1 MRMILALMVTVSL
14 ASVLP
19 AHAEPHSYK
28 LDPMHTYV
36 SFAAPHVQ
44 AISWWRGKFDRTQSG
59 TVTMDPAARTGSI
72 EVVIDAGSIDTG
84 DEKLN
89 EHLRSPDFLDAKQY
103 PTATFKSTSV
113 QFTGDR
119 PVSARGE
126 LTMRGVTH
134 PVTLKINE
142 FKCIPDFMM
151 KGMQRCG
158 ADASAVIDRTQ
169 WGVNA
174 YANMTG
180 KEVRLAIQV
189 EGLAPLAGAA
199 GTASQAP
206 NAR

>member
-1 MRMILALMVTVSL
+1 MRTILALAITMGLVPVF
-14 ASVLP
+14 P
-19 AHAEPHSYK
+19 ARAEPHTYK
-28 LDPMHTYV
+28 LDPAHTYV

-59 TVTMDPAARTGSI
+59 AVTVDPAAKTGSI
-72 EVVIDAGSIDTG
+72 EVVIDATSIDTG

-103 PTATFKSTSV
+103 PTATFKSTSI

-119 PVSARGE
+119 PVSANGE
-126 LTMRGVTH
+126 LTLHGITH
-134 PVTLKINE
+134 PVTLTINE

-151 KGMQRCG
+151 QGMQRCG

-189 EGLAPLAGAA
+189 EGLTPL
-199 GTASQAP
+199 TKSP
-206 NAR
+206 